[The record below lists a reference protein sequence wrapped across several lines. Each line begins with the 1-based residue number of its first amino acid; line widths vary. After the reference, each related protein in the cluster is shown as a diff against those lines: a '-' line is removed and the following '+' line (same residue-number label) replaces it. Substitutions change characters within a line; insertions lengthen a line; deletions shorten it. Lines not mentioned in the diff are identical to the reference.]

1 MPPPPSPPPP
11 NATVIGRIYSV
22 RPEYGPTVNQDGAT
36 IIWATAEGSSTPVI
50 ATATTGGAFSIS
62 DLPPGRHTLTVY
74 AAAPM
79 QSASLRL
86 VEAMTTE
93 VDLPNHAITDVSI
106 GVVVICDANCAAPTP
121 QALIVMQWDATV
133 VDSLGLGVT
142 FDLPPEGE
150 NLQSTAHCQVS
161 AARPACGEATWS
173 ESSDAWTCGAP
184 TCTQTVLNTAAQGF
198 SCNARILWEI
208 YINNHPPLQACTN
221 AASAFA
227 ECAPCMP
234 LAGADTNPR
243 SRSEVI
249 SINRWV
255 EWLAPPGSPN
265 AGLIHTPPYLG
276 FLFSQPILC
285 RGYGRPSSP
294 SVAGGGNTVDCV
306 GDCTTGRG
314 YCYARSYQGERICAN
329 CVLWDPVG
337 SEVLCDFP
345 QGGPI
350 PGTPEWAE
358 GVRLEQCANRPA
370 SPPSLP
376 GVAPPQSCASELLW
390 RNANP
395 KVSIIS
401 NDGTLVDSYTPPPGT
416 GAGVSPSYPR
426 NTASV
431 ACIQPAGSATRPI
444 VHQMPF
450 RLLDDAGFVSTREAA
465 ENCSHAAGLVTGM
478 APPPDASS
486 GC

>member
-1 MPPPPSPPPP
+1 
-11 NATVIGRIYSV
+11 
-22 RPEYGPTVNQDGAT
+22 
-36 IIWATAEGSSTPVI
+36 
-50 ATATTGGAFSIS
+50 
-62 DLPPGRHTLTVY
+62 
-74 AAAPM
+74 M

-93 VDLPNHAITDVSI
+93 VDLPNHAITDVSNRRRRHLRRQLR
-106 GVVVICDANCAAPTP
+106 GTDAAGAHRDAMGRDRRRQLRPRRHLRPASRGREPSEYRTLPSERCAP
-121 QALIVMQWDATV
+121 L
-133 VDSLGLGVT
+133 
-142 FDLPPEGE
+142 
-150 NLQSTAHCQVS
+150 
-161 AARPACGEATWS
+161 AARRHGANRRT
-173 ESSDAWTCGAP
+173 WTCGAP

-265 AGLIHTPPYLG
+265 AGMIHTPPYLG

-294 SVAGGGNTVDCV
+294 AVAGGGNTVDCV

-401 NDGTLVDSYTPPPGT
+401 NDGTLDSYTPPPGT

-465 ENCSHAAGLVTGM
+465 ENCSHAAGLVTDG
-478 APPPDASS
+478 AAAGCSS
-486 GC
+486 GVREIGEGSSVIVCEQ